1 MPEDKEFKEL
11 EPIFGEA
18 IKGISNF
25 TKLSL
30 PADGKVH
37 LTITKQT
44 QELPSPLAPY
54 GYKGVEHKLE
64 SVPAMADLLTR
75 LGSAEQSI
83 IYFNDQNINA
93 ILDRFVQDRPFDTA
107 VYGFERSP
115 QAADWFTI
123 FGRKMGQRDFIK
135 FLKSREPGEIHD
147 DVEAL
152 IAMAQRIKGNFKI
165 VAESEYIDSN
175 NMGFVFKVED
185 NNGQTIDEG
194 KMEVPSSIRVWMP
207 LLKESP
213 KNFFIDVELELTKP
227 FDGNPPFFVL
237 TCPRWGT
244 FWREAVE
251 KAVDELKDKLP
262 DYLIMAGS
270 GFSTNR

>member
-1 MPEDKEFKEL
+1 MPEDKELQEVL
-11 EPIFGEA
+11 EAYGNLMKGVAEA
-18 IKGISNF
+18 G
-25 TKLSL
+25 KLSL

-44 QELPSPLAPY
+44 QELPSPLEPY
-54 GYKGVEHKLE
+54 GYKGVEHELE

-75 LGSAEQSI
+75 LGSAENSI
-83 IYFNDQNINA
+83 IYFDDSGIRA
-93 ILDRFVQDRPFDTA
+93 ILDRTVTDRPFDTA
-107 VYGFERSP
+107 AYGFERSP
-115 QAADWFTI
+115 QAADW
-123 FGRKMGQRDFIK
+123 RKVFESKLGQKEFIK
-135 FLKSREPGEIHD
+135 FLKSREPGEIQG

-165 VAESEYIDSN
+165 VSESEYIDSN

-185 NNGQTIDEG
+185 GNGQTIDEG
-194 KMEVPSSIRVWMP
+194 KMEVPSKIVVYMP
-207 LLKESP
+207 LLKESEER
-213 KNFFIDVELELTKP
+213 FFIDIDLELTKP

-251 KAVDELKDKLP
+251 QAVEELKDKLSG
-262 DYLIMAGS
+262 YLIMAGS
-270 GFSTNR
+270 GFSTKR